1 MNATPTS
8 RPSSSFATPFSSSG
22 VEVSLATIMDQF
34 QLMHADFGSRLDH
47 LSNETCQMNTR
58 IGHVARC
65 QSHISS
71 SAPSP
76 SLEPIEESSLD
87 VGCDY
92 DDDASD
98 SETDDDEMTAS

>member
-1 MNATPTS
+1 MESTSTNATPTS

-34 QLMHADFGSRLDH
+34 QLMHADFGSRL
-47 LSNETCQMNTR
+47 
-58 IGHVARC
+58 G
-65 QSHISS
+65 S

-98 SETDDDEMTAS
+98 SETDDDEMTAF